1 MRTGIHFANLATS
14 PRLQRLLAILREY
27 PGGLTTR
34 EIVHRANIMAVNS
47 AVCELRKQGFAIT
60 CQMFGRTKQGSS
72 VFLYRLTE
80 ATP

>member
-1 MRTGIHFANLATS
+1 MRTGIHYANLATS

-34 EIVHRANIMAVNS
+34 QIVNRARIMAVPS

-60 CQMFGRTKQGSS
+60 CKISGRTSEGSS
-72 VFLYRLTE
+72 VFRYTLTE